1 VVDVSGKSLSS
12 YGAGTLDMMS
22 VRGES
27 VWMIAVELALC
38 GASSLYNAGLEA
50 RYPEITDRGRQML
63 ECSAGKVDAERDDGT
78 DREDD
83 GDDSAVEN
91 V

>member
-1 VVDVSGKSLSS
+1 MSGKSLSS
-12 YGAGTLDMMS
+12 YGTGTLDMMS

-27 VWMIAVELALC
+27 VWAIAVEIALC
-38 GASSLYNAGLEA
+38 GISSLYSSGLEA